1 MPRKKPSG
9 EEQYRGSVPAAENP
23 DAVRLKPILGV
34 KPGVYLAVIYAFV
47 ILAVLFLV
55 LWYPGLSKPGGIV
68 VFRSEPA
75 GAAVRVDGLTRGAT
89 PCEVYLARGSRE
101 IELVL
106 PGFTPYRTTWNMGA
120 RVFGSLFFPLRET
133 LTETLEAAS
142 PLAPLLL
149 GAEDYARWALAG
161 EPGAAYQIPQSLSE
175 GAYRGGAAAKDPVQ
189 KAAMDSLL
197 REALGFAVTRAALR
211 DLVRARFLTDNG
223 GLAASPLS
231 LGASLADMAALLART
246 PGSAA
251 WLADLVSG
259 ETAAFLEKSP
269 WYARDAGAAVTP
281 LPTAPPAGASGPD
294 LELGGLVFR
303 EIPGG
308 VLDIQGPLPRR
319 GEIPGFRIALTEV
332 SPGAWE
338 LFTAAN
344 PGWGRENREA
354 LGARGQA
361 GPDYLSPPLFP
372 EAEAGVSGVSA
383 VSWYAAEAYCRW
395 LSGLLPPAL
404 ADFEVRLPT
413 EAEWEYAARAAAL
426 PEAMTGGHWEWCADP
441 FSPLLLYLP
450 GETQTLPSPERSLR
464 GGSWINAPE
473 TAGIET
479 RASLPPETCSP
490 FVSFRPLIAPRS
502 RP

>member
-1 MPRKKPSG
+1 MSRKKPSG
-9 EEQYRGSVPAAENP
+9 EEQFRGNAPAAENP

-34 KPGVYLAVIYAFV
+34 RPGVYLAVLYALV
-47 ILAVLFLV
+47 LLTVLFFV
-55 LWYPGLSKPGGIV
+55 LWYPGLSNPGGIM
-68 VFRSEPA
+68 VFRSDPA

-89 PCEVYLARGSRE
+89 PCEVYLSRGSRE

-106 PGFTPYRTTWNMGA
+106 PGFTPYRTTRDIEG
-120 RVFGSLFFPLRET
+120 RVFGSLLFPQRET

-175 GAYRGGAAAKDPVQ
+175 GAYRGGPAAKDPAQ

-259 ETAAFLEKSP
+259 ETAAFLENSP
-269 WYARDAGAAVTP
+269 WYAREAGVAFMPPTTTAAVP
-281 LPTAPPAGASGPD
+281 GPD

-308 VLDIQGPLPRR
+308 ILDIRGPFPRR

-354 LGARGQA
+354 LSARGQA

-372 EAEAGVSGVSA
+372 EAETGVSA

-395 LSGLLPPAL
+395 LSGLLPPFL

-413 EAEWEYAARAAAL
+413 EAEWEYAAKTTAL
-426 PEAMTGGHWEWCADP
+426 PEAMTGDHWEWCADP

-450 GETQTLPSPERSLR
+450 GETPNFPSPERSLR
-464 GGSWINAPE
+464 GGSWINAPDS
-473 TAGIET
+473 TGVET

-490 FVSFRPLIAPRS
+490 FVSFRPLIAPRR